1 MVFACNG
8 ALSITGDFS
17 PADSTDMPI
26 AMTTVT
32 RKGKWIKFLKVSP
45 ILILSC
51 SVNFLELLNS
61 VVVTL

>member
-32 RKGKWIKFLKVSP
+32 RKGKWIKFL
-45 ILILSC
+45 
-51 SVNFLELLNS
+51 
-61 VVVTL
+61 